1 MQTTNSEEMSNANRW
16 IYLPLFQLYWF
27 LTSTSPLGL
36 KGPFSENAPTPK
48 EEQPG
53 PANKKPDIQNP
64 NRPNVSLRCKEKKKV
79 TLVREKWG
87 PPFSQRTS
95 GLEAGSTSASA
106 K

>member
-1 MQTTNSEEMSNANRW
+1 MFASAKISEHICLRIRIALHPVMQTTNSEETSNANHW

-53 PANKKPDIQNP
+53 PANKIPDIQNP
-64 NRPNVSLRCKEKKKV
+64 NRPKCLSLLQGKLR
-79 TLVREKWG
+79 W
-87 PPFSQRTS
+87 
-95 GLEAGSTSASA
+95 
-106 K
+106 